1 MATQADLDA
10 ALTTV
15 ETAVTKLGTDL
26 SSAIKDLEAKI
37 AAGSPTVNLSA
48 EVTRLQAVAT
58 SLGTFDAS
66 ATAADPGPQTPPT
79 TTTPPV
85 AS

>member
-26 SSAIKDLEAKI
+26 TSAITDLEAKI
-37 AAGSPTVNLSA
+37 AASGSTVDFSP
-48 EVTRLQAVAT
+48 EVARLNTVAT
-58 SLGTFDAS
+58 NLGAFDAS
-66 ATAADPGPQTPPT
+66 ATAADPGPQTPPAT
-79 TTTPPV
+79 T
-85 AS
+85 